1 MIRARLI
8 DDRGFTLVELLA
20 TMVVGTIVL
29 FGIFGLL
36 DTAVRLQARSVDSV
50 EANGRGR
57 LGIDLISQR
66 LDARICVGDEP
77 SLVAASGTGVEFYAS
92 LAPESSAV
100 RLIVQRRRLT
110 ITATGVREEIW
121 TSSPPLGPPNLPP
134 ASTTTPALASML
146 VSGVRQ
152 VGTTPVF
159 RYYAD
164 DPVTQRPT
172 VLLSTPLAAPDLRR
186 AVLID
191 VSFTVQ
197 GKAADVSTEY
207 DNQILTHSSPC
218 V

>member
-1 MIRARLI
+1 MIRARLT
-8 DDRGFTLVELLA
+8 DERGFTLVELLA
-20 TMVVGTIVL
+20 ALVVGVIVL

-36 DTAVRLQARSVDSV
+36 DTAVRLQARSVDSI
-50 EANGRGR
+50 EATGRGR
-57 LGIDLISQR
+57 LGIDLVSQR
-66 LDARICVGDEP
+66 LESRICVGDEP
-77 SLVAASGTGVEFYAS
+77 SLVAASGDGVEFYAS

-110 ITATGVREEIW
+110 VTATGIREEVW

-134 ASTTTPALASML
+134 ANTTTPASASML

-152 VGTTPVF
+152 VGTRPVF

-172 VLLSTPLAAPDLRR
+172 VLLSTPLSPPDLGR

-191 VSFTVQ
+191 VSFMVQ

-207 DNQILTHSSPC
+207 GNQIITHSSTC

>member
-1 MIRARLI
+1 MRARLT

-20 TMVVGTIVL
+20 AMVVGVIVL

-36 DTAVRLQARSVDSV
+36 DTAVRLQARSVDAI
-50 EANGRGR
+50 ETTGRGR
-57 LGIDLISQR
+57 LAIDLVSQG
-66 LDARICVGDEP
+66 LASRICVGDEP
-77 SLVAASGTGVEFYAS
+77 SLVAASGAGVEFYSS
-92 LAPESSAV
+92 LAPESGAV

-110 ITATGVREEIW
+110 VTATGIREEVW

-134 ASTTTPALASML
+134 PTTTTPELSSML

-152 VGTTPVF
+152 VGTTPVL

-164 DPVTQRPT
+164 DPVTERPT
-172 VLLSTPLAAPDLRR
+172 VLLSTPLSPQDLRR

-207 DNQILTHSSPC
+207 SNQILTHSSTC